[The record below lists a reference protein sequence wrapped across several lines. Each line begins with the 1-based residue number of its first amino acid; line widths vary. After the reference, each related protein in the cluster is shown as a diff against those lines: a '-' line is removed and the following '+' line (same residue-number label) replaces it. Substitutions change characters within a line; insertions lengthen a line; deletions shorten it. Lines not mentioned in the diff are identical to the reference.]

1 MARLLRTCGLIIVL
15 SIVVVLG
22 ATAFILFSGGPGAQQ
37 RTLVST
43 ISATETG
50 LGEVEGSREVQSM
63 VTVLV
68 VTATPIPTTALPT
81 TVMVFATSTPVS
93 PTNTPLP
100 PSATSLPPT
109 FTPIPPSVTPLPPTA
124 TRIPPS
130 VTPIPPTA
138 TSFPPT
144 SPAFVV
150 SRFASPRTRYTHG
163 TVNLRQGPD
172 TSYGLVGSVALNTA
186 LQVVGQ
192 SGDWY
197 LIRNNGREVFIAGWL
212 TFDAPLAQ
220 SGGQQTTSGSPGFSC
235 SPRKSCGQ
243 MSSCAEARFH
253 LTQCQRG
260 DLDRDSDGVP
270 CESICQAAV
279 QQPPQQ
285 AAPVQQPTRQTS
297 PVQQPTQQVQQP
309 AQQGYSC
316 SPRKNCV
323 DMSSCEEA
331 RFHLSQCG
339 RGGLDRDKDGVPCE
353 SICPG
358 G

>member
-37 RTLVST
+37 RTIVST
-43 ISATETG
+43 RSANETG

-63 VTVLV
+63 VTVLI

-109 FTPIPPSVTPLPPTA
+109 FTPISPSVTPLPPTA
-124 TRIPPS
+124 TRIQPSATPIPPS
-130 VTPIPPTA
+130 VTLI
-138 TSFPPT
+138 PPT

-220 SGGQQTTSGSPGFSC
+220 SGGQQNTSGSPGFSC

-243 MSSCAEARFH
+243 MSSCAEARFY

-270 CESICQAAV
+270 CESKCQAAIV
-279 QQPPQQ
+279 QQPPKQ
-285 AAPVQQPTRQTS
+285 AAPVQQPT
-297 PVQQPTQQVQQP
+297 QPAQQP
-309 AQQGYSC
+309 AQSQAPAQPAYTCNCSKSC
-316 SPRKNCV
+316 GA
-323 DMSSCEEA
+323 MSSCQEA
-331 RFHLSQCG
+331 YFQLNNCG
-339 RGGLDRDKDGVPCE
+339 CRRRDGNNDGVPCE
-353 SICPG
+353 SICR
-358 G
+358 

>member
-15 SIVVVLG
+15 SIIVVLG

-37 RTLVST
+37 RTIVST
-43 ISATETG
+43 RSASETG

-68 VTATPIPTTALPT
+68 VTATPIPATALPT

-124 TRIPPS
+124 TRIQPS
-130 VTPIPPTA
+130 ETPIPPTA
-138 TSFPPT
+138 TLIPPT

-186 LQVVGQ
+186 LQVIGQ

-197 LIRNNGREVFIAGWL
+197 LIRHAGREVFIAGWL
-212 TFDAPLAQ
+212 TFDAPLAR
-220 SGGQQTTSGSPGFSC
+220 SSGQQTTSSSSQPVVNQPSQPSSAVQQPTQSQAPAQPAYTCNC
-235 SPRKSCGQ
+235 SKTCGA
-243 MSSCAEARFH
+243 MSSCQEAYFQLNTCGCRK
-253 LTQCQRG
+253 
-260 DLDRDSDGVP
+260 RDGNNDGVP
-270 CESICQAAV
+270 CESIC
-279 QQPPQQ
+279 
-285 AAPVQQPTRQTS
+285 R
-297 PVQQPTQQVQQP
+297 
-309 AQQGYSC
+309 
-316 SPRKNCV
+316 
-323 DMSSCEEA
+323 
-331 RFHLSQCG
+331 
-339 RGGLDRDKDGVPCE
+339 
-353 SICPG
+353 
-358 G
+358 